1 MYLGHGD
8 PGKAISFLSRIIN
21 DNTEDFREDIQSYS
35 RLLFLMAHYDLG
47 NLELLPYLVRTVD
60 AYFKKTP
67 KINRLQERTLQF
79 FRKIQNTPIAD
90 RTSLLEELRDD
101 MLEIYTDVYEWRA
114 CLYLDTLSWVNA
126 KIARKSNMD
135 GMLSTG
141 IDFQHLDTEIQEGL
155 PLA

>member
-1 MYLGHGD
+1 
-8 PGKAISFLSRIIN
+8 
-21 DNTEDFREDIQSYS
+21 
-35 RLLFLMAHYDLG
+35 
-47 NLELLPYLVRTVD
+47 
-60 AYFKKTP
+60 
-67 KINRLQERTLQF
+67 
-79 FRKIQNTPIAD
+79 
-90 RTSLLEELRDD
+90 